1 MKQLY
6 KKYVGVL
13 AISIGLSSCVDY
25 MDTTDFQVE
34 KPATIAEQ
42 EVLNAMGTLGS
53 YLDTIA
59 NPNFKLGGA
68 IDMNQYSSRGLM
80 YRLINSNFSEV
91 TAGYGM
97 KHGAI
102 VLANGNM
109 NFDRVNS
116 TIEAASAAGTSI
128 YGHTLVWHANQN
140 AAYLNGLLAPLV
152 VESPPFKNEL
162 DLSALMSGSMEGWQS
177 KGEVKHMENAGM
189 GEGTSGVILS
199 AGSGTDPESVQLTT
213 PPIPVVPGKPYEV
226 IVYVKSDT
234 PGQGG
239 ITFEGLADNEPS
251 IDWMN
256 TGTDSTSFGT
266 GISWQE
272 IRFTVDDVVGDSFQ
286 MHFNFGYEPN
296 VNYSIDISNLY
307 VYDPAGEPAI
317 NNLVVNGDF
326 ENGNG
331 WGGWGNGSSRGATPD
346 GMGFGGSGKAFFVT
360 NPSITGGFWEVQTS
374 YEFAEPLKN
383 GEEYKL
389 SFWVRGDAEGI
400 IRPELQSPN
409 YSSNGF
415 GQVGVTKE
423 WKQVTLSTVA
433 TADDRIRFVISYG
446 EFAGTVYLDNV
457 VLSSANLSGGST
469 TLVYKTDQE
478 KRAIVEGE
486 FERWIAG
493 MLTTT
498 KDYIKAWDVVN
509 EPMDD
514 ANPFELKTG
523 VGNSN
528 LAADIFYWQDYL
540 GKDYAV
546 KAIELAEQYGNPD
559 DLLFINDY
567 NLEYSLDK
575 CQGIIDYVNYIES
588 KGVTV
593 DGIGTQMHIN
603 IDSDKDKIVSMFKM
617 LAATGKLVKVSELD
631 VRVNTTTP
639 TAEVLELQREM
650 YKYVAEMYVQHVPAA
665 QRYGI
670 TVWGVT
676 DSPDNANWLPGEK
689 QGLWDINLNRK
700 PAYAGFA
707 EGLEGM

>member
-6 KKYVGVL
+6 KNYVGVL

-140 AAYLNGLLAPLV
+140 AGYLNGLLAPLV

-189 GEGTSGVILS
+189 GEGTSGLILS

-213 PPIPVVPGKPYEV
+213 PPIPVLPGKPYEV
-226 IVYVKSDT
+226 IVYVKSDV

-389 SFWVRGDAEGI
+389 SFWVRGDSEGI

-433 TADDRIRFVISYG
+433 TADDRIRFIISYG

-567 NLEYSLDK
+567 NLEYNLDK